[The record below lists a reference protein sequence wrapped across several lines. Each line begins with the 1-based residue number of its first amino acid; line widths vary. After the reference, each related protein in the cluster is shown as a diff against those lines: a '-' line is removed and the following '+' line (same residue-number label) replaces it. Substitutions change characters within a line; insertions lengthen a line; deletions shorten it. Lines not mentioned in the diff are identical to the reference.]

1 MNKNPHQAG
10 KENYTPNGHTQT
22 LLIFYR
28 AHSKLFHTLTLI
40 LQKKYHSYFTKRK
53 REIFDDD
60 FGVFFS
66 LSGILWLF
74 SLLSSLLSFF
84 HFLFS
89 LSICILIDA
98 LQLRELPPFIGVLS
112 LELMKR

>member
-1 MNKNPHQAG
+1 MNENPHQAG

-40 LQKKYHSYFTKRK
+40 LQKEISLLFYK
-53 REIFDDD
+53 RERETSDDD
-60 FGVFFS
+60 FGVYFS

-74 SLLSSLLSFF
+74 STSFSIS
-84 HFLFS
+84 FS
-89 LSICILIDA
+89 ISMILN
-98 LQLRELPPFIGVLS
+98 
-112 LELMKR
+112 

>member
-40 LQKKYHSYFTKRK
+40 LQKEISLLFYK
-53 REIFDDD
+53 RERETSDDTLKYISLLVECYG
-60 FGVFFS
+60 FFPLLFFSHFFS
-66 LSGILWLF
+66 L
-74 SLLSSLLSFF
+74 
-84 HFLFS
+84 FL
-89 LSICILIDA
+89 CILIDDF
-98 LQLRELPPFIGVLS
+98 QLRELPPFIGVLS